1 MKDLLQLLTSEGWD
15 PKNQER
21 TLPLTRGPP
30 PQDPCIR
37 LRSLRD
43 FSLPRPTLVLR
54 SLRKEKHLPC
64 APTLEVC
71 SAGSAGV
78 GGGARGR
85 DRCAVECYGVK
96 CHVLRHLDFLIQEKQ
111 ALSLM
116 LGSIILSLA
125 APCLTLV
132 NSHVALTL
140 HASRGWWLS
149 WCVLGYFM
157 ALLQEQR

>member
-1 MKDLLQLLTSEGWD
+1 MKDGTPRTKNAHSRLPGGHH
-15 PKNQER
+15 PKI
-21 TLPLTRGPP
+21 LVFVSGPYGISP
-30 PQDPCIR
+30 
-37 LRSLRD
+37 SH
-43 FSLPRPTLVLR
+43 SPTLVLR